1 MRVTVS
7 GGRDD
12 PGGGRGARD
21 PDGAGAAA
29 PTTIAGVSV
38 LPGTEHQP
46 HARAVLA
53 RALPRTAADGS
64 PVAGDPSH
72 AYLFQGPP
80 GSGKR
85 TVARALA
92 TALLAESSDGRSA
105 DLDAVAS
112 RVERL
117 SHPDL
122 TWVRPTGGI
131 MRKEDVDE
139 AVVQA
144 VSGRPFEAERR
155 VFVLESAHAMN
166 DTAANRLLKTL
177 EEPPDYVVLVLLSER
192 PGELLTTIR
201 SRCQDVRFDALPEA
215 ALARGLEK
223 DLGADP
229 RTAVACARLG
239 LGDALLARALAGPDG
254 APMRAAAEAVA
265 RHALHAVPGQPPF
278 KAMAD
283 AAADRGKA
291 AGAAVEA
298 DAKAVAER
306 LPDRERRR
314 VERDAKDDAKRAVRR
329 ERTAA
334 LDVSLRLCGLW
345 FRDAA
350 SVAVGAEGTVH
361 HVDRLPQ
368 LREDASRADVH
379 RLLRCVDVVDE
390 TRRSLRRNASEE
402 LQLDAMSVRLAAT
415 LARR

>member
-1 MRVTVS
+1 MAAHCIRRVR
-7 GGRDD
+7 RD
-12 PGGGRGARD
+12 R
-21 PDGAGAAA
+21 
-29 PTTIAGVSV
+29 TTIAPVSV
-38 LPGTEHQP
+38 LSGTEHQP

-53 RALPRTAADGS
+53 RALAREAPDGTH
-64 PVAGDPSH
+64 VAGDPSH

-85 TVARALA
+85 TAARALA
-92 TALLAESSDGRSA
+92 TALLAETPDGHV
-105 DLDAVAS
+105 LDTAGVAA
-112 RVERL
+112 RVGRL

-144 VSGRPFEAERR
+144 VSGRPFEARRR

-201 SRCQDVRFDALPEA
+201 SRCQNVRFDALPEDD
-215 ALARGLEK
+215 LVRRLEQDHGVDPAR
-223 DLGADP
+223 A
-229 RTAVACARLG
+229 RACARLG
-239 LGDALLARALAGPDG
+239 LGDALLARTLAGPEG
-254 APMRAAAEAVA
+254 APMRAAAEAAA
-265 RHALHAVPGQPPF
+265 RHAIHGVGGQPPW
-278 KAMAD
+278 KAMSE
-283 AAADRGKA
+283 AAAERGKA
-291 AGAAVEA
+291 AGALVERE
-298 DAKAVAER
+298 AKAVAER

-314 VERDAKDDAKRAVRR
+314 VEREAKDDAKRAVRR

-350 SVAVGAEGTVH
+350 SIAVGAEAAVH
-361 HVDRLPQ
+361 HADRVPQ
-368 LREDASRADVH
+368 LREDAGRSDVH

-390 TRRSLRRNASEE
+390 TRRTLRRNATED
-402 LQLDAMSVRLAAT
+402 LQLDAMSVRLAGA